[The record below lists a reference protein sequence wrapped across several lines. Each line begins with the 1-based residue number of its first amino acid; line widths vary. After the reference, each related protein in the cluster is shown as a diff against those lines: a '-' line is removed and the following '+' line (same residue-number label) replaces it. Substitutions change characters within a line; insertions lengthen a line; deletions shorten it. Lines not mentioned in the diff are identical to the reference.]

1 MMESGVWSI
10 SRSGRERTAPQKH
23 NDQGRN
29 CGQCDAVTD
38 RHGQLFPLSCTKI
51 LRYHNAGT
59 YGDSYK
65 KYQKQVQDRA
75 GASYCRQGVVAHVF
89 SDDNTVYGV
98 VKLLSDIADQHGD
111 CKNYN
116 LLPGV
121 FPPSY
126 RTARKVL

>member
-1 MMESGVWSI
+1 MKHLQK
-10 SRSGRERTAPQKH
+10 RPREDGAQKH
-23 NDQGRN
+23 NNQGRN
-29 CGQCDAVTD
+29 CGKCDAVTD

-98 VKLLSDIADQHGD
+98 VKLLSDIAD
-111 CKNYN
+111 
-116 LLPGV
+116 
-121 FPPSY
+121 
-126 RTARKVL
+126 